1 MGFDFV
7 IAVPHHQNNAVGYS
21 YMVRQGFTM
30 ADLPWLGV
38 SFCVCHASDCP
49 PIQGVTG
56 TCDSCKKV
64 AIVVIMYVI
73 HHN

>member
-1 MGFDFV
+1 MYLHIMGFDFV
-7 IAVPHHQNNAVGYS
+7 IAVTHHQNNAVDYS
-21 YMVRQGFTM
+21 YMVRQG
-30 ADLPWLGV
+30 WLGV

-49 PIQGVTG
+49 LIQGVTG

-73 HHN
+73 YHN